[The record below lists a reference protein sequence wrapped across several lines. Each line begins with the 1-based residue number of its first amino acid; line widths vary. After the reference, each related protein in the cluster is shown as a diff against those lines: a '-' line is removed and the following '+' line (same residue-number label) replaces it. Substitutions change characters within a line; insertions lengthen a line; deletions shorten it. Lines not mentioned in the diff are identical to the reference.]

1 MGAVRHAAWTA
12 RTRLTVLAVG
22 ATAALV
28 TGTAACGGSSDG
40 GSPSASAATPAA
52 PTTAAPRPLTILVSN
67 DDGVGAA
74 GIDAVVNAL
83 RALPAVTVDVV
94 APATNQSGTG
104 GKTSPTTPV
113 HQAATTASGVEA
125 TSVDGFPA
133 DSVNVALDVLGLK
146 PDLVVTGINQGQNL
160 GPFVDLS
167 GTVGAARAA
176 AAHGIPALA
185 TSMGLGPAFDYSQ
198 SAALVTSWVTAH
210 RATFT
215 GTGGAALGTVT
226 NLNIPNCGTAK
237 IRGERELPTEPT
249 VADLGTA
256 ITNGQDCSST
266 ASPADEVGA
275 FNVGFATLTT
285 IPAKPA
291 R

>member
-1 MGAVRHAAWTA
+1 MGAVRQPAWAA
-12 RTRLTVLAVG
+12 RTRLAVMAVG

-28 TGTAACGGSSDG
+28 TGVTACGGSSDG
-40 GSPSASAATPAA
+40 GPATA
-52 PTTAAPRPLTILVSN
+52 PTTTAAAGTSAAPRPLTILVSN

-74 GIDAVVNAL
+74 GIDAVVTAL

-94 APATNQSGTG
+94 APDTNQSGTG
-104 GKTSPTTPV
+104 GKTSPATPA
-113 HQAATTASGVEA
+113 HHDATTASGVAA

-133 DSVNVALDVLGLK
+133 DAVNAALGVLGLK
-146 PDLVVTGINQGQNL
+146 PNLVVTGINQGQNL

-185 TSMGLGPAFDYSQ
+185 ASMGLGPTFDYSQ
-198 SAALVTSWVTAH
+198 GAGLVTAWVTAH

-215 GTGGAALGTVT
+215 GTGGAPLSTVT
-226 NLNIPNCGTAK
+226 NLNIPNCGAAK

-249 VADLGTA
+249 VTDMGTA

-266 ASPADEVGA
+266 ATPADEVGA
-275 FNVGFATLTT
+275 FNAGFATLTT
-285 IPAKPA
+285 IPARPA
-291 R
+291 K

>member
-1 MGAVRHAAWTA
+1 MGAVRQAAWAA
-12 RTRLTVLAVG
+12 RTRLTVMAVG

-28 TGTAACGGSSDG
+28 TGATACGGSSG
-40 GSPSASAATPAA
+40 GSPAAA
-52 PTTAAPRPLTILVSN
+52 PTTAVVTPAAPQPLTILVSN

-74 GIDAVVNAL
+74 GIDAVVTAL

-104 GKTSPTTPV
+104 GKTSPTTPA
-113 HQAATTASGVEA
+113 HHDATTASGVAA
-125 TSVDGFPA
+125 TAVDGFPA
-133 DSVNVALDVLGLK
+133 DSVNVALDVLGVK
-146 PDLVVTGINQGQNL
+146 PNLVVTGINQGQNL

-198 SAALVTSWVTAH
+198 AATLVTAWVTAH

-215 GTGGAALGTVT
+215 GTGGAALSTVT
-226 NLNIPNCGTAK
+226 NLNIPNCGAAK
-237 IRGERELPTEPT
+237 IRGERELATEPT
-249 VADLGTA
+249 VTDMATA

-266 ASPADEVGA
+266 ANPADEVGA
-275 FNVGFATLTT
+275 FNAGFATLTT

-291 R
+291 K